1 MKLKTAK
8 EMKSIKNERTR
19 DLDDQFI
26 CPRPENENGDKEKRR
41 KSVTTDQKT
50 QVNSGTE
57 FWV

>member
-26 CPRPENENGDKEKRR
+26 CPRPENENGDKKKRGGN
-41 KSVTTDQKT
+41 Q
-50 QVNSGTE
+50 
-57 FWV
+57 